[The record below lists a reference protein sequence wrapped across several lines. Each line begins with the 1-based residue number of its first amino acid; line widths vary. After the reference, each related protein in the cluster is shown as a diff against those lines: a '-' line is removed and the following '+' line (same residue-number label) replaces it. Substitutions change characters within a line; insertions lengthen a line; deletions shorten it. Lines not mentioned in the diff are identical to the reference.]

1 MSDTQPTVSSVRAR
15 TEKRPILKPKFHHT
29 TLKTT
34 RLQEMIDFYTVLV
47 GVEVIF
53 QYPLGA
59 WLSNDEANH
68 RIALLAFS
76 GLTDDAEKEM
86 HTGLHHSAFEYSSI
100 DELLETYLRLKE
112 AGIMPDMCLDH
123 GMTTSFYYQDPDG
136 NRIELQVDNFGDWS
150 QSREFMRSAS
160 AFHEDPLGQP
170 VDPDQL
176 VAASEQGLTL
186 DEIHERAYT
195 GQYKPAVLPFLPR
208 PD

>member
-1 MSDTQPTVSSVRAR
+1 MSDTQPTVSSARAS
-15 TEKRPILKPKFHHT
+15 TEKRPILKPKFHHA

-34 RLQEMIDFYTVLV
+34 RLQEMIDFYTILV

-68 RIALLAFS
+68 RIALLAFP
-76 GLTDDAEKEM
+76 GLTDDAEKET

-100 DELLETYLRLKE
+100 DGLLETYLRLKE
-112 AGIMPDMCLDH
+112 AGIMPDLCLDH

-136 NRIELQVDNFGDWS
+136 NRVELQVDNFGDWS
-150 QSREFMRSAS
+150 LSREFMRSAL

-176 VAASEQGLTL
+176 VAASKQGLTL
-186 DEIHERAYT
+186 DEIHERAYA
-195 GQYKPAVLPFLPR
+195 GQYKPAVLPSLPR